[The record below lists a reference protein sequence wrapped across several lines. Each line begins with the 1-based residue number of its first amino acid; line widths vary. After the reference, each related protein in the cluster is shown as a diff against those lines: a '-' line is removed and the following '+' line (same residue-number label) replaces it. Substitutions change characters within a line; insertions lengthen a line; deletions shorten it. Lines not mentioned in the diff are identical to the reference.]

1 LTTRRLTAWL
11 VAASL
16 MFAGTFA
23 THCYLFA
30 ILSPGHHAAHEGTTS
45 LVGFLCAAPFLFSCL
60 TLLALGLVARTLQS
74 LRGETGARISAW
86 PFGVLAPLGFVL
98 HQYFSNFTGATSS
111 SMGAAFLLGVALQI
125 PLGLLAYLAARAL
138 LGVADRL
145 GAALAAR
152 TARPRGRNCLVRN
165 WFTPAKQPLPARIA
179 RAFAPRGPPLASF

>member
-1 LTTRRLTAWL
+1 MTTRRLTAWL

-111 SMGAAFLLGVALQI
+111 SMGAAFLVGVALQI
-125 PLGLLAYLAARAL
+125 PLGLLAYLVARAL
-138 LGVADRL
+138 LGVADRI

-152 TARPRGRNCLVRN
+152 SARPRRRDTLDRNP
-165 WFTPAKQPLPARIA
+165 FTPSKRPLPVQIA
-179 RAFAPRGPPLASF
+179 GACAPRGPPLASF